1 MTDLMVPG
9 LVGGRNIFQVTPPE
23 SCGSAGP
30 LERAKM
36 VFLLAKEG
44 TAMLLLTESH
54 AIGPS
59 TPAVREVTIGGLLRD
74 AAAAEPDRVALVAG
88 VADKSLRR
96 SWTYAELLDEATTAA
111 RALRSK
117 FEPGERIAVW
127 APNYPEWIILQ
138 LASALAGTI
147 LVTVNPAF
155 RGAEVAYVLKQSRSA
170 GVVTATEFRGFKML
184 ETIEEIQPDCPE
196 LREIIRFDQWL
207 EFLAAADD
215 FDGELPDPA
224 PSDAVMIQYTSGTT
238 GFPKGAL
245 LHHRGLVNN
254 GAHTADRAGHGD
266 GEVVIGVCP
275 LFHTAGCV
283 ITVLGAIATRTTMIY
298 EEAFDP
304 GLALELMET
313 YRATAVMAVPTMLV
327 AITEHPDFATT
338 DLSSL
343 KAVTSGGSLVPA
355 AMVRK
360 FEEELDARFTIVFG
374 QTECSPVA
382 SMANPDD
389 SIEDKAGTIGR
400 PMPNVEVK
408 IVDVETG
415 ATVPVGAI
423 GEYCTRGYHVMHNY
437 FENPEA
443 TAAAIDADGWLHTG
457 DLCAMDDRGFCT
469 VEGRLKDMI
478 IRGGENIYPKELE
491 ELLFS
496 HPTVGEVAVVGF
508 QDDVMGEV
516 VAAFV
521 RPAPGQSISKDVL
534 HHYMREH
541 LAPHKTPKHWIALD
555 AFPLT
560 ASGKTQKYKLRNG
573 WTAGEYQ
580 EL

>member
-1 MTDLMVPG
+1 
-9 LVGGRNIFQVTPPE
+9 
-23 SCGSAGP
+23 
-30 LERAKM
+30 
-36 VFLLAKEG
+36 
-44 TAMLLLTESH
+44 MLLSESS
-54 AIGPS
+54 ASGAS
-59 TPAVREVTIGGLLRD
+59 SPAVRDLTIGALLRE
-74 AAAAEPDRVALVAG
+74 AAAAVPDRVALIAG
-88 VADKSLRR
+88 VSDPSARR
-96 SWTYAELLDEATTAA
+96 SWTYTELLEEATTAA
-111 RALRSK
+111 RALRTK

-155 RGAEVAYVLKQSRSA
+155 RAGEVSYVLKQSRSA
-170 GVVTATEFRGFKML
+170 GVVTAREFRGTGML
-184 ETIEEIQPDCPE
+184 ATIQQIQPDCPE
-196 LREIIRFDQWL
+196 LREVICFDQWPEL
-207 EFLAAADD
+207 LAAADD
-215 FDGELPDPA
+215 FDGDLPDPL
-224 PSDAVMIQYTSGTT
+224 PTDAVMIQYTSGTT

-254 GAHTADRAGHGD
+254 GAHTADRAGYGD

-283 ITVLGAIATRTTMIY
+283 ITVLGAIATHATLVY

-313 YRATAVMAVPTMLV
+313 YRATAMMAVPTMLV
-327 AITEHPDFATT
+327 AITEHPNFATT

-382 SMANPDD
+382 SMAHPDD

-400 PMPNVEVK
+400 PMPGVDVK

-415 ATVPVGAI
+415 ATLPVGAI

-443 TAAAIDADGWLHTG
+443 TARAIDSDGWLHTG
-457 DLCAMDDRGFCT
+457 DLCAMDDRGYCT
-469 VEGRLKDMI
+469 VEGRLRDMI
-478 IRGGENIYPKELE
+478 IRGGENIYPRELE
-491 ELLFS
+491 ELLFA

-508 QDDVMGEV
+508 PDDVMGEV
-516 VAAFV
+516 VAAFI
-521 RPAPGQSISKDVL
+521 RPAPGRSVSKDEL
-534 HHYMREH
+534 CAHMREH
-541 LAPHKTPKHWIALD
+541 LAPFKTPKHWVSLES
-555 AFPLT
+555 FPLT
-560 ASGKTQKYKLRNG
+560 ASGKIQKYKLREG
-573 WTAGEYQ
+573 WAAGEYQ